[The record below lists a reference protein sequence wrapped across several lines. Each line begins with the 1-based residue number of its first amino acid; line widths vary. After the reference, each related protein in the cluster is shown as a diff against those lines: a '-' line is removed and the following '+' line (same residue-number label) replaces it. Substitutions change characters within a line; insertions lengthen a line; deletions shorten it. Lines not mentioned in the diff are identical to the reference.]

1 MTGVIS
7 YILLCYYA
15 TGVEQRQSEVVI
27 LLRLGLCCIIFQ
39 GFVLQAFGVHQDGF
53 CGNYSMPLMLL
64 GQCYFNLP
72 GRCLQMV
79 DLAIWLNIV
88 ADYLA
93 IWNLGFISH
102 DLSLDSL
109 ITGCKFF
116 HIFGIL
122 SLHDDVTI
130 FLAMIN
136 GPACLNDSFLVCLS
150 SFHIWDINLVCLF
163 SQ

>member
-7 YILLCYYA
+7 YILLCYYT

-79 DLAIWLNIV
+79 DLAI
-88 ADYLA
+88 
-93 IWNLGFISH
+93 
-102 DLSLDSL
+102 
-109 ITGCKFF
+109 
-116 HIFGIL
+116 
-122 SLHDDVTI
+122 
-130 FLAMIN
+130 
-136 GPACLNDSFLVCLS
+136 
-150 SFHIWDINLVCLF
+150 
-163 SQ
+163 